1 MSQARVSVVIPCY
14 NYGAFV
20 AETVDSALAQTVPP
34 HEVIVVDDGSTD
46 DTRERLAPY
55 ADRIRYVHQANG
67 GLSAA
72 RNRGIA
78 EATGD
83 WIALLDA
90 DDLWHPEKTALQLRA
105 LERYPEARLIGA
117 AAGPRAM
124 PEHLPAES
132 AIRTLDVPAFLLR
145 APFAPSSA
153 LIRRDCLQRVGGFD
167 EQLRSVEDRDMWLRI
182 AVHHLAIL
190 VETPCWWYRLHAG
203 QMSKRTRT
211 MHENYELVLA
221 KFFRENPQYENQRQ
235 QAQGFLNLDTALSYL
250 AEQDRGSAAR
260 YALRSLQCWPWGF
273 GGGVHEYGKFLRL
286 RIIVRNFKDFLVRS
300 PLASYPA
307 RSA

>member
-1 MSQARVSVVIPCY
+1 MSPPRVSVVIPSY

-20 AETVDSALAQTVPP
+20 AETVESALAQTVRP

-46 DTRERLAPY
+46 DTRARLAPY
-55 ADRIRYVHQANG
+55 ADRVRYVHQANR

-72 RNRGIA
+72 RNHGIA

-117 AAGPRAM
+117 AAGPRDL
-124 PEHLPAES
+124 PERLPAES
-132 AIRTLDVPAFLLR
+132 AIRPLDVLAFLLR

-153 LIRRDCLQRVGGFD
+153 LIRRDCFDVVGGFD
-167 EQLRSVEDRDMWLRI
+167 EQLRAVEDRDMWLRI
-182 AVHHLAIL
+182 AVDHPAIL
-190 VETPCWWYRLHAG
+190 VETPCWWYRLHPG
-203 QMSKRTRT
+203 QMSKRTRA

-221 KFFRENPQYENQRQ
+221 KFFRENPRYGILRP
-235 QAQGFLNLDTALSYL
+235 QAEGFLNLDTALAFL
-250 AEQDRGSAAR
+250 AEQDRKAAAR
-260 YALRSLQCWPWGF
+260 YALRSLRCWPRGF
-273 GGGVHEYGKFLRL
+273 GGETSEHGRFLRL
-286 RIIVRNFKDFLVRS
+286 RIIGRHLKDFLVRP
-300 PLASYPA
+300 PLASTPA